1 MMNKLVFSHKVV
13 LKPLLNDLITTS
25 DSERLQQIS
34 ELENQIEKNVEQ
46 KQVLTDLMTSVKL
59 SPALF
64 HKVSNEL
71 NTEQKC

>member
-34 ELENQIEKNVEQ
+34 ELENQIEK
-46 KQVLTDLMTSVKL
+46 M
-59 SPALF
+59 
-64 HKVSNEL
+64 
-71 NTEQKC
+71 